1 MSTLNLKR
9 FARAGTLKKID
20 FANLM
25 GLLHAH
31 MAYFDGR
38 GVALNG
44 NEDEFEYDDLVRVL
58 MTPDDAFPADL
69 ADVLHHINEMATE
82 DGMDTLLEEAER
94 RSITLDV
101 GDDPTP
107 ADVALQMWL
116 VNPGIVERKNAE
128 QYLVRPRS
136 FEGFLGSASSFPTT
150 FKEPSEA
157 ALHELEASLDDW
169 FSRKKRGR
177 HSKVFIFHKEGLV
190 WFLVRHGEPMQ
201 RQGSIED
208 GESASVFYRPEK
220 YDVLIY
226 DPDLDELRMNA
237 GTKGEKQLYRTEFG
251 RHLFGDVGYFP
262 DDGKGK
268 YTLEPL
274 RDVGEDATACGDIDG
289 MDWVQLR
296 EVQFW
301 WGGSQKEIEILKAQ
315 DLFAALRDRSK
326 ELPAAPRIIRGKF
339 MVKFA
344 NGKNPRTVTIRPP
357 NITQYSR
364 DEDSAVVDEWFKAR
378 GFIVEI
384 EEDDHEE
391 P

>member
-20 FANLM
+20 FDNLM
-25 GLLHAH
+25 GLLRGHA
-31 MAYFDGR
+31 AYFEGR

-44 NEDEFEYDDLVRVL
+44 DEDEFEYDDLVRVL
-58 MTPDDAFPADL
+58 MTPDDDFPGDL

-82 DGMDTLLEEAER
+82 DGMDSLLEEAER

-101 GDDPTP
+101 GDEPTP

-116 VNPGIVERKNAE
+116 IDPDIVERKNAE

-136 FEGFLGSASSFPTT
+136 FEGFLGKARTLPTSF
-150 FKEPSEA
+150 KDPSEA
-157 ALHELEASLDDW
+157 VLLELEASMDDW

-177 HSKVFIFHKEGLV
+177 HSKVFIFRKEGLV

-251 RHLFGDVGYFP
+251 RHLFGGVGYFP

-296 EVQFW
+296 EVHFW
-301 WGGSQKEIEILKAQ
+301 WGGLHKEIEIIKAQ
-315 DLFAALRDRSK
+315 DLYAALRDRGR
-326 ELPAAPRIIRGKF
+326 ELPAPPRIIRGKF

-357 NITQYSR
+357 NITQYTR

-378 GFIVEI
+378 GFIAERD
-384 EEDDHEE
+384 EDDDEE